1 MKSGKRYSEYQSSQ
15 IAYFLE
21 NLFSFSIFRLLSAY
35 YFIIFSMPN
44 PTVTLHTNHGDIT
57 LEIFADKVPK
67 TAKNFV
73 ELAKKGYYDGTI
85 FHRVITDFMI
95 QGGDPTGTGRGGES
109 IYGEK
114 FEDEFHPELS
124 HKKGYISMANAGPNT
139 NGSQFF
145 IVHAEETMWLDGKH
159 SVFGNVISGMEVV
172 ETIALVQKDSGD
184 RPFKKIEITKT
195 TIIE

>member
-1 MKSGKRYSEYQSSQ
+1 M
-15 IAYFLE
+15 A
-21 NLFSFSIFRLLSAY
+21 
-35 YFIIFSMPN
+35 N

-57 LEIFADKVPK
+57 IEIFADKVPK

-73 ELAKKGYYDGTI
+73 ELARKGYYDGTI

-114 FEDEFHPELS
+114 FEDEFHPSLS
-124 HKKGYISMANAGPNT
+124 HKKGHISMANAGPNT

-145 IVHAEETMWLDGKH
+145 IVHAEETSWLDGKH
-159 SVFGNVISGMEVV
+159 SVFGNVVSGLEIVDIIGTV
-172 ETIALVQKDSGD
+172 PTDSGD
-184 RPFKKIEITKT
+184 RPFKKVEIMKV
-195 TIIE
+195 TITE

>member
-1 MKSGKRYSEYQSSQ
+1 MS
-15 IAYFLE
+15 
-21 NLFSFSIFRLLSAY
+21 
-35 YFIIFSMPN
+35 N

-124 HKKGYISMANAGPNT
+124 HKKWYISMANAGPNT

-145 IVHAEETMWLDGKH
+145 IVHAQETSWLDGKH
-159 SVFGNVISGMEVV
+159 SVFGKVHSWMEVV

-184 RPFKKIEITKT
+184 RPFKKVEITKT
-195 TIIE
+195 TVVE

>member
-1 MKSGKRYSEYQSSQ
+1 MS
-15 IAYFLE
+15 
-21 NLFSFSIFRLLSAY
+21 
-35 YFIIFSMPN
+35 N

-57 LEIFADKVPK
+57 LEVFADKVPK

-85 FHRVITDFMI
+85 FHRIITDFMI
-95 QGGDPTGTGRGGES
+95 QWGDPTGTWRWGES

-124 HKKGYISMANAGPNT
+124 HKKGSISMANAGPDT

-145 IVHAEETMWLDGKH
+145 IVHAEETTWLDGKH
-159 SVFGNVISGMEVV
+159 SVFGKVIEGMEVI
-172 ETIALVQKDSGD
+172 ETIAIVPTDSGD
-184 RPFKKIEITKT
+184 KPFKKVEITKT
-195 TIIE
+195 TIVEG

>member
-1 MKSGKRYSEYQSSQ
+1 MS
-15 IAYFLE
+15 
-21 NLFSFSIFRLLSAY
+21 
-35 YFIIFSMPN
+35 N

-57 LEIFADKVPK
+57 LEIFEDKVPK

-85 FHRVITDFMI
+85 FHRIIADFMI

-109 IYGEK
+109 IYGER

-124 HKKGYISMANAGPNT
+124 HKKGFISMANAGPDT

-145 IVHAEETMWLDGKH
+145 IVHAPETNYLDGRH
-159 SVFGNVISGMEVV
+159 SVFGQVV
-172 ETIALVQKDSGD
+172 RGIEIVDTIALVPTDSGD
-184 RPFKKIEITKT
+184 RPFKKVEIVKV